1 MHSSAAKIIKP
12 HDFDQIAKSRS
23 NMTDVSIIPFAYNP
37 NPYSHILIF
46 LIIIRVL
53 LFVSGCLLADHS
65 ISTVVDCS
73 LLSCV
78 HCMSCLL
85 YS

>member
-12 HDFDQIAKSRS
+12 HDFDQIAKSS
-23 NMTDVSIIPFAYNP
+23 QTTDVSIILFAYNP
-37 NPYSHILIF
+37 NPYSHILVF